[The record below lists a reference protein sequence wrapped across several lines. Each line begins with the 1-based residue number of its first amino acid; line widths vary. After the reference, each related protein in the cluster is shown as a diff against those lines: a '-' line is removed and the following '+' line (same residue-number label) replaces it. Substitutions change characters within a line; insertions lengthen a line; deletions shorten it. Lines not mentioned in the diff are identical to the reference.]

1 MKIIVCIKQVP
12 ALSEASMD
20 KEKGVLVRTGEN
32 KLNPYDLPAIE
43 TALRLREALGGE
55 VTALTMGP
63 ESAEQALRTALA
75 MTADHA
81 CLMSDRAFAGADVL
95 MTART
100 LAQGI
105 KALGGADLIICGQQ
119 TTDGDTA
126 QVPFSLAE
134 QLNVPVIGWVR
145 EVVSASED
153 WLEVRQELTGRTCRV
168 SGGLPLVLAV
178 NPTICEAR
186 VPGLRAKLKAGRQE
200 IQRLVLGD
208 LELQDSETYGLS
220 GSPTRVVRL
229 FQPETTAK
237 NLVLELTDSQGAALL
252 LDVWKSVKEADE

>member
-12 ALSEASMD
+12 ALSEAGMD
-20 KEKGVLVRTGEN
+20 REKGVLVRTGEN
-32 KLNPYDLPAIE
+32 KINPYDLPAIE
-43 TALRLREALGGE
+43 TALRLREALGGK
-55 VTALTMGP
+55 VTALSMGP
-63 ESAEQALRTALA
+63 ESAGQALRTALA

-81 CLMSDRAFAGADVL
+81 CLMCDRAFAGADVL

-105 KALGGADLIICGQQ
+105 RALGGADLIICGQQ

-134 QLNVPVIGWVR
+134 QLGIPVMGWVR
-145 EVVSASED
+145 EIIGADEQR
-153 WLEVRQELTGRTCRV
+153 LAVRQELTGRTCQV
-168 SGGLPLVLAV
+168 SGCLPLVLAV

-186 VPGLRAKLKAGRQE
+186 IPGLRAKLKAGKQE
-200 IQRLVLGD
+200 IQRLALDD
-208 LELQDSETYGLS
+208 LEERDSGTYGLA

-229 FQPETTAK
+229 FQPETAARQP
-237 NLVLELTDSQGAALL
+237 VLELSDSQGAALL
-252 LDVWKSVKEADE
+252 LEVWRSTREAAK

>member
-43 TALRLREALGGE
+43 TALRLREALGGA

-134 QLNVPVIGWVR
+134 QLNIPVIGWVR
-145 EVVSASED
+145 EIVSASED

-186 VPGLRAKLKAGRQE
+186 VPGLRAKLKAGKQAV
-200 IQRLVLGD
+200 QRLVLGIW
-208 LELQDSETYGLS
+208 SSRTVKPM
-220 GSPTRVVRL
+220 GSQAHPPGWYACFSRRQRPKIR
-229 FQPETTAK
+229 FW
-237 NLVLELTDSQGAALL
+237 S
-252 LDVWKSVKEADE
+252 

>member
-20 KEKGVLVRTGEN
+20 REKGVLVRTGEN
-32 KLNPYDLPAIE
+32 KINPYDLPAIE
-43 TALRLREALGGE
+43 TALRLRETVGGE

-75 MTADHA
+75 MTVDHA

-134 QLNVPVIGWVR
+134 QLDIPVIGWVR
-145 EVVSASED
+145 EVTDAGENYLEAS
-153 WLEVRQELTGRTCRV
+153 QELTGRTCRV
-168 SGGLPLVLAV
+168 SGALPLVLAV

-186 VPGLRAKLKAGRQE
+186 IPGLRAKLKAGKQE
-200 IQRLVLGD
+200 IQRLTLGD
-208 LELQDSETYGLS
+208 LEQRDSEAYGLS

-229 FQPETTAK
+229 FQPETVAK
-237 NLVLELTDSQGAALL
+237 KPVLELTAKEGAELL
-252 LDVWKSVKEADE
+252 LKVWKNVKEASE

>member
-20 KEKGVLVRTGEN
+20 KEKSVLVRTGEN

-75 MTADHA
+75 MTADYA

-126 QVPFSLAE
+126 QVGPAIAEYLGIPHAAWVSRLTVSGDGVDAE
-134 QLNVPVIGWVR
+134 QQLQDVIETVHMPFPCLVTVEQDICMPRLPSLKTAKEIGDKPIHIQGLDSFLDTD
-145 EVVSASED
+145 ETHYG
-153 WLEVRQELTGRTCRV
+153 LTGSATQVERIFPPV
-168 SGGLPLVLAV
+168 SDTVHEQWSGEGCA
-178 NPTICEAR
+178 
-186 VPGLRAKLKAGRQE
+186 AKLCDQLK
-200 IQRLVLGD
+200 
-208 LELQDSETYGLS
+208 
-220 GSPTRVVRL
+220 
-229 FQPETTAK
+229 K
-237 NLVLELTDSQGAALL
+237 
-252 LDVWKSVKEADE
+252 WKFV

>member
-20 KEKGVLVRTGEN
+20 REKGVLVRTGEN
-32 KLNPYDLPAIE
+32 KINPYDLPAIE
-43 TALRLREALGGE
+43 TALRLKEALGGE

-105 KALGGADLIICGQQ
+105 KALGGADLIICGQ
-119 TTDGDTA
+119 
-126 QVPFSLAE
+126 
-134 QLNVPVIGWVR
+134 
-145 EVVSASED
+145 
-153 WLEVRQELTGRTCRV
+153 
-168 SGGLPLVLAV
+168 
-178 NPTICEAR
+178 
-186 VPGLRAKLKAGRQE
+186 
-200 IQRLVLGD
+200 
-208 LELQDSETYGLS
+208 
-220 GSPTRVVRL
+220 
-229 FQPETTAK
+229 
-237 NLVLELTDSQGAALL
+237 
-252 LDVWKSVKEADE
+252 